1 MAGDRPGLSTPS
13 RYQSLLGC
21 AVVEARV
28 LHVPDVED
36 PQVRHGVTAV
46 SRGLS
51 FRSQLSVPI
60 IRDGQPIGVIGLS
73 RHEPGPFSEAAIDLV
88 KTFAD
93 QAVLAIENARL
104 LAELQTRT
112 QELTRSVGELTALGE
127 VSRALSSTLHLETVL
142 QTIVTRANEL
152 AGTAGRTLCG
162 NHGGRA

>member
-36 PQVRHGVTAV
+36 PQAPHGITTV

-51 FRSQLSVPI
+51 FRSQLSVPV
-60 IRDGQPIGVIGLS
+60 IRDGQPIGVIGLT
-73 RHEPGPFSEAAIDLV
+73 RREPGPFSDAAIDLV

-93 QAVLAIENARL
+93 QAVIAIENARL
-104 LAELQTRT
+104 LGELQAQTKA
-112 QELTRSVGELTALGE
+112 LTRSVDRLTALGD
-127 VSRALSSTLHLETVL
+127 VGRAVSSTLDLETVL
-142 QTIVTRANEL
+142 TT
-152 AGTAGRTLCG
+152 
-162 NHGGRA
+162 